1 MNFTQALSAFWSM
14 MFGCLHSNY
23 SFPLSPKDGRRPAA
37 AGLTGMYVVCLECG
51 KEFPY
56 DWRQMKRISG
66 APAES
71 EKIESFP
78 AAEPVKSFANKAA

>member
-1 MNFTQALSAFWSM
+1 
-14 MFGCLHSNY
+14 
-23 SFPLSPKDGRRPAA
+23 
-37 AGLTGMYVVCLECG
+37 MYVVCLECG

-56 DWRQMKRISG
+56 DWRQMKRIAD

-71 EKIESFP
+71 KKIESFP